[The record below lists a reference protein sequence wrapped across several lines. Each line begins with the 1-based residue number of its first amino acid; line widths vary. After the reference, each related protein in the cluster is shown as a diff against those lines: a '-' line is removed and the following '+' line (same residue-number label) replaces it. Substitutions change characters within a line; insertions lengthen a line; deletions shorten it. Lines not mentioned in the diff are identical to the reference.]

1 LSETEIPLPQ
11 APTSPDYTG
20 LVTYLVKPFLESPD
34 SLKVDC
40 EVSPRSSRV
49 LVRVAFEGEDKGRVF
64 GRGGRNIQAVRTVL
78 QAIALA
84 AGQVAHLEVFGGQP
98 DRDEEDRRDDR
109 RDDRRIR
116 DRQEAP
122 PRAASQIPQGATPF
136 SPPKPRPRLKE
147 NSPENNA

>member
-11 APTSPDYTG
+11 APISPDYTG

-64 GRGGRNIQAVRTVL
+64 GRGGRNIQAIRTVL
-78 QAIALA
+78 QAIALV

-98 DRDEEDRRDDR
+98 DREEGDDR
-109 RDDRRIR
+109 RDERREDRRPR

-122 PRAASQIPQGATPF
+122 PRSTPF